1 MEQFCLNWVSI
12 CSKLKSTKT
21 SSKRSDTWI
30 RWVLLLTK
38 IQIKKF
44 SNFFF
49 KVGISFK
56 CWFSSQIYQ
65 VLQGRVKKG
74 VPNPRVKEVNPR
86 PRMGQSTAKTLLQ
99 IWFHKQ
105 SQVVL
110 IKLTSHTPEGFE
122 NCTAPTIGIIQYW
135 KPMECKMLW
144 KKTFLLSKWLF
155 WKPEIMGNLMQIKIP
170 LLPPTV
176 DQSPSTSQQL
186 DQCFSLAR
194 MVAKLESRDLAAM
207 LAAKLILKT
216 PLSSSSWES

>member
-1 MEQFCLNWVSI
+1 MG
-12 CSKLKSTKT
+12 
-21 SSKRSDTWI
+21 KR
-30 RWVLLLTK
+30 
-38 IQIKKF
+38 
-44 SNFFF
+44 
-49 KVGISFK
+49 G
-56 CWFSSQIYQ
+56 SSQPKSQ
-65 VLQGRVKKG
+65 RGDHPCKW
-74 VPNPRVKEVNPR
+74 
-86 PRMGQSTAKTLLQ
+86 GQSTKKTLLQ

-135 KPMECKMLW
+135 KPMECKMVW
-144 KKTFLLSKWLF
+144 KETFLLSKWLF

-176 DQSPSTSQQL
+176 DQSPSTSQQV
-186 DQCFSLAR
+186 DQCFSLVKR
-194 MVAKLESRDLAAM
+194 VAKLESRDLAAM